1 MRPMSEALPV
11 PALTGRVR
19 TVVGIAV
26 VAVVALGIILRFY
39 THSALWLDEALTVDR
54 ARLPVSQIAGSVK
67 QDGAPPLYYYLL
79 HFWMRLFGQS
89 DIATRSLSG
98 VIGVLTLPVAWLAG
112 NRFGGRV
119 VAWTT
124 LVLMASAPFA
134 VYYSTEARMYGLV
147 ILLTGCGFLALSR
160 ALEAPR
166 PGNLIA
172 VAVVTA
178 ALLYTQYWSLYLVGV
193 VGLWLLVVG
202 LVGRHRQQAAVAVGV
217 GVGVG
222 APVAVGVGAGAALDA
237 GGGAA
242 VDAGGGAVV
251 DADGAAD
258 GPAPEEGGWTGS
270 SAAPWKRPLAAFG
283 AVVVGCLLFVPWLP
297 IFIYQSR
304 YTGTPWAAPPNF
316 AAVINAVTGFT
327 ANQGSLSTAGTDQG
341 RLLALL
347 YFALFALALFG
358 IGRSTRI
365 IELDTHGRPRA
376 RGTSIAVVGTLF
388 AAIAGGILTS
398 SAFAPRYAAVV
409 FLPLLLL
416 VALGTTTLLDTRIR
430 LIVVAIAV
438 VAGLIGSV
446 QNIDTQRTQAPQ
458 VAAVINTMAK
468 PGDIIAFCPDQIGP
482 SVYRLIDDPGQY
494 KMLTF
499 PRGTSPQFVD
509 WVNYAKVVHAA
520 KATVFASTLVADAGT
535 AHHIWLV
542 WQPGYQTYGVKC
554 QVMAATLLSPQLTAG
569 GHTWVTDSPSKYYE
583 PMNLTEYAPRT
594 S

>member
-11 PALTGRVR
+11 LTGRIR

-39 THSALWLDEALTVDR
+39 THSALWLDEALTVNR
-54 ARLPVSQIAGSVK
+54 SRLPISQIAGSVK

-89 DIATRSLSG
+89 DEATRSLSG

-124 LVLMASAPFA
+124 LVLLASAPFA

-147 ILLTGCGFLALSR
+147 IFLTGCGFLALSR

-172 VAVVTA
+172 IAVVTA

-193 VGLWLLVVG
+193 VGLWLLVTG
-202 LVGRHRQQAAVAVGV
+202 LVSRHRRAVAAP
-217 GVGVG
+217 
-222 APVAVGVGAGAALDA
+222 APVPVPVGVGAGGQVGGHADAPVHAGANAA
-237 GGGAA
+237 
-242 VDAGGGAVV
+242 
-251 DADGAAD
+251 
-258 GPAPEEGGWTGS
+258 APEEGGWTGTG
-270 SAAPWKRPLAAFG
+270 AADWKRPLAAFG

-341 RLLALL
+341 RLLALI
-347 YFALFALALFG
+347 YFSLFALALFG

-416 VALGTTTLLDTRIR
+416 VALGTATLLDTRIR
-430 LIVVAIAV
+430 LIVVAVAV
-438 VAGLIGSV
+438 AAGLIGSF
-446 QNIDTQRTQAPQ
+446 QNINTQRTQATK
-458 VAAVINTMAK
+458 VAAVINTLGK
-468 PGDIIAFCPDQIGP
+468 PGDIVAFCPDQIGP

-494 KMLTF
+494 KMVTF

-520 KATVFASTLVADAGT
+520 KAIPFAAALQADAGT

-554 QVMAATLLSPQLTAG
+554 QVMAATLLNQPSLGA
-569 GHTWVTDSPSKYYE
+569 HTWVSNSPTKYYE
-583 PMNLTEYAPRT
+583 PMNLTEYAPRG

>member
-1 MRPMSEALPV
+1 MSEALPLPV
-11 PALTGRVR
+11 LTGRWR
-19 TVVGIAV
+19 TVVGLAV
-26 VAVVALGIILRFY
+26 VAVVGLGIFLRFY

-54 ARLPVSQIAGSVK
+54 ARLPVSQIASSVK

-79 HFWMRLFGQS
+79 HFWMRAFGQS
-89 DIATRSLSG
+89 DLATRSLSG
-98 VIGVLTLPVAWLAG
+98 VIGVISLPVAWLAG

-124 LVLMASAPFA
+124 LVLLASAPFA
-134 VYYSTEARMYGLV
+134 VYYSTEARMYGLI

-193 VGLWLLVVG
+193 VGLWLLVTG
-202 LVGRHRQQAAVAVGV
+202 LVSRRRTATAAGRTVT
-217 GVGVG
+217 
-222 APVAVGVGAGAALDA
+222 
-237 GGGAA
+237 GGGPGALA
-242 VDAGGGAVV
+242 VTPTTAGSPTPAGRGTDTGGT
-251 DADGAAD
+251 AAD
-258 GPAPEEGGWTGS
+258 T
-270 SAAPWKRPLAAFG
+270 AAWKRSLMALAAM
-283 AVVVGCLLFVPWLP
+283 AVGCLLFVPWLP

-327 ANQGSLSTAGTDQG
+327 ANQGSLSLAGTDQG

-358 IGRSTRI
+358 IGRSGRI
-365 IELDTHGRPRA
+365 IELDLHGRPRA

-388 AAIAGGILTS
+388 AAIGGGILTA

-416 VALGTTTLLDTRIR
+416 VALGTTTFLNERVR
-430 LIVVAIAV
+430 LGVLAVAVA
-438 VAGLIGSV
+438 AGLIGSF
-446 QNIDTQRTQAPQ
+446 QNIDTQRTQSEK
-458 VAAVINTMAK
+458 VATVINTMAK
-468 PGDIIAFCPDQIGP
+468 PGDIIAFCPDQLGP
-482 SVYRLIDDPGQY
+482 DVYRVVDHTARY
-494 KMLTF
+494 TMVTF
-499 PRGTSPQFVD
+499 PRGTGPAFVD
-509 WVNYAKVVHAA
+509 WVNYAKTVHAA
-520 KATVFASTLVADAGT
+520 SATAFAAKLVAEAGT
-535 AHHIWLV
+535 THRIWLV

-554 QVMAATLLSPQLTAG
+554 QVLATTLLNQPTLG
-569 GHTWVTDSPSKYYE
+569 GHTWVTDNPTKYYE
-583 PMNLTEYAPRT
+583 PMNLTEYASRA